1 MKQVLV
7 LPFCVDLPLFS
18 VRSSLAARLTCS
30 FLPCVL
36 LFCSPNPTRA
46 RACRF
51 PFDCDFDCDCPGP
64 GSVSWRPRPGRPP
77 GPSSRAGSPLPPR
90 PLGLFRKCWPPTECL
105 VTTLWRTLRPR
116 LAGGNLL
123 AALGQGA
130 PGGVPLTLGARGCR
144 RVILLRPLGCPRR
157 GCYGAPLGLPPSRC
171 AGVDSVD
178 LSHPP
183 LDTRVVSSL
192 RRNGCRYRRPL
203 QSVFRGPVPSGPC
216 TNSGCGPLA
225 SLPCDV
231 GVW

>member
-1 MKQVLV
+1 MLDH
-7 LPFCVDLPLFS
+7 PSSIHLPLFS

-36 LFCSPNPTRA
+36 LVCFPKSTRA

-51 PFDCDFDCDCPGP
+51 LFDCDFDCDCPGP

-77 GPSSRAGSPLPPR
+77 GPSSRAGSPLPPVPWGSSVGAGR
-90 PLGLFRKCWPPTECL
+90 LRNVVSVPCGGLS
-105 VTTLWRTLRPR
+105 
-116 LAGGNLL
+116 
-123 AALGQGA
+123 ALGWQSEMCMPPWVKGRR
-130 PGGVPLTLGARGCR
+130 GGVPLTLGARGCR

-171 AGVDSVD
+171 AGGDSVGIG
-178 LSHPP
+178 HPP
-183 LDTRVVSSL
+183 LDTRVVPSS
-192 RRNGCRYRRPL
+192 RRIRCRYRRPL